1 MDREEAIQIIK
12 KMYKGE
18 PTQKQMDALN
28 IAYHDMEL
36 RIKKE
41 IKGKMY
47 LSDGKYHFNCPH
59 CNGLIS
65 PDTTERICCLCGG
78 ELSWKNEIEKGN
90 VIIR

>member
-18 PTQKQMDALN
+18 LTQKQLEALN

-41 IKGKMY
+41 TKGKMY

-59 CNGLIS
+59 CEGLINPNTS
-65 PDTTERICCLCGG
+65 ERICCLCGG
-78 ELSWKNEIEKGN
+78 EISWHDEIEKGN

>member
-18 PTQKQMDALN
+18 PTQKQQEALS

-41 IKGKMY
+41 ITGKMY

-59 CNGLIS
+59 CGGLINPATS
-65 PDTTERICCLCGG
+65 ERICCLCGG
-78 ELSWKNEIEKGN
+78 EISWHDEIEKGN
-90 VIIR
+90 VVIR

>member
-1 MDREEAIQIIK
+1 MDREEAIEIIK

-18 PTQKQMDALN
+18 PTNRQLEALN

-41 IKGKMY
+41 VKGKTY

-59 CNGLIS
+59 CNGLIHI
-65 PDTTERICCLCGG
+65 DTSKRICRLCGG
-78 ELSWKNEIEKGN
+78 ELSWKDEIEKGT
-90 VIIR
+90 VFIG